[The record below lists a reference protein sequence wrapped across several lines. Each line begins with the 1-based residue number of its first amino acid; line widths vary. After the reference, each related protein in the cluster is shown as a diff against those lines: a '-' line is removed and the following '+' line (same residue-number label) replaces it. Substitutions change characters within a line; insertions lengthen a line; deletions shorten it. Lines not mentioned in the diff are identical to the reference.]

1 MKRYVRYE
9 LAGCRALVTGAAS
22 GIGLGAATMLA
33 ESGAAVALNFLP
45 DDPRGAEAVKS
56 LTDRGLNV
64 IAAPG
69 SVGDAA
75 ESEAMVN
82 KAIADLGGLDLLVNN
97 AATPGVRKT
106 VPIDRLDMVTD
117 ELWRR
122 ILETNLM
129 SVFRCTRA
137 AAPALKESQGSVVNT
152 ASIAA
157 LGLYGSSMAYAAS
170 KAGVVNLTRNL
181 ARALAPEVRVNAV
194 APGGVDSTWI
204 DWTPEQRKRSVEKT
218 LLKKMGRPSDYADV
232 ILFLAFGNE
241 TITGEL
247 IVVDAGKTLQ

>member
-1 MKRYVRYE
+1 MRRYVSYDLR
-9 LAGCRALVTGAAS
+9 GCRALVTGAAS
-22 GIGLGAATMLA
+22 GIGLGTATMLA
-33 ESGAAVALNFLP
+33 RSGASVALNYLA
-45 DDPRGAEAVKS
+45 DDPRGPEAIASLKAE
-56 LTDRGLNV
+56 GLNV

-69 SVGDAA
+69 SVGDV
-75 ESEAMVN
+75 EQCEPMVT
-82 KAIADLGGLDLLVNN
+82 KAISDLGGLDLLVNN

-106 VPIDRLDMVTD
+106 IPVDRLDLVTD
-117 ELWRR
+117 ELWHL
-122 ILETNLM
+122 IVETNLM
-129 SVFRCTRA
+129 SVFRCSRA
-137 AAPALKESQGSVVNT
+137 ASAALKESGGSIVNT

-157 LGLYGSSMAYAAS
+157 LGLYGSSIPYTAA

-181 ARALAPEVRVNAV
+181 ARALAPEVRVNAI

-204 DWTPEQRKRSVEKT
+204 DWTPEQRKRSVERT

>member
-9 LAGCRALVTGAAS
+9 LDGRKALVTGAAS
-22 GIGLGAATMLA
+22 GIGLGVATMLA
-33 ESGAAVALNFLP
+33 QSGATVAINFLP
-45 DDPRGAEAVKS
+45 NDPRGPEAVDS
-56 LTDRGLNV
+56 LKKEGLKV
-64 IAAPG
+64 IPAPG
-69 SVGDAA
+69 RVGKSEET
-75 ESEAMVN
+75 ESMVE

-106 VPIDRLDMVTD
+106 IPVDRLDMVTE
-117 ELWRR
+117 ELWTE
-122 ILETNLM
+122 ILETNLVG
-129 SVFRCTRA
+129 VFLCTRA
-137 AAPALKESQGSVVNT
+137 AAAALKESHGSVVNT

-157 LGLYGSSMAYAAS
+157 LGLYGSSMPYTAS

-181 ARALAPEVRVNAV
+181 ARALAPEVRVNAI
-194 APGGVDSTWI
+194 APGAVDSAWI
-204 DWTPEQRKRSVEKT
+204 DWTPEQRIRSVEKT

-232 ILFLAFGNE
+232 VLFLAFGNE

>member
-9 LAGCRALVTGAAS
+9 LDGCKALVTGAAS
-22 GIGLGAATMLA
+22 GIGLGTATMLA
-33 ESGAAVALNFLP
+33 RSGAAVAINFLP
-45 DDPRGAEAVKS
+45 DDPRGPEAVEALRKE
-56 LTDRGLNV
+56 GLKV
-64 IAAPG
+64 IAAAG
-69 SVGDAA
+69 QVGKAG
-75 ESEAMVN
+75 ETEAMVET
-82 KAIADLGGLDLLVNN
+82 AIAELGGLDLLVNN

-106 VPIDRLDMVTD
+106 IPVDRLDMVTD
-117 ELWRR
+117 ELWEE
-122 ILETNLM
+122 ILQTNLIG
-129 SVFRCTRA
+129 VFRCSRA
-137 AAPALKESQGSVVNT
+137 AAPALKASQGSIVNT

-157 LGLYGSSMAYAAS
+157 LGLYGSSMPYTAA

-181 ARALAPEVRVNAV
+181 ARALAPEVRVNAI

-204 DWTPEQRKRSVEKT
+204 DWTEEQRRRSVERT
-218 LLKKMGRPSDYADV
+218 LLKKMGRPEDYADV